1 MQSCSIIL
9 FPESHKYSAM
19 KSKPIEKGPVLA
31 YDDDTSDSD
40 DDQLNEF
47 NSRIGSIKPP
57 PAFEESDTKDDSDEE
72 RDYETDTEKSHDSSE
87 EDSESE
93 SEAPLK
99 VSVEKV
105 AKLSKL
111 KDQLAALEDEESDD
125 SDAEE
130 ENVGNVEEESED
142 SDEQDDEEIDETQS
156 AKIKQNP
163 ESLSMK
169 RPAEDGEKTEN
180 CAKVPK
186 VEEINVED
194 KERLKYREKLSKMSI
209 EDIQKLK
216 ERLGL
221 KLFHQKMSGTAPVRG
236 QKINF
241 KRENKNRPR
250 EMSSKKTVGR
260 FREVVQV
267 AKVQKRD
274 PRFDPLCGEFDEK
287 LFKDNYKF
295 VNEIK
300 SQDLTFLK
308 KQLREE
314 EDPERRKS
322 IKYLIQRTENQ
333 LRQEAQNKMKEEQE
347 NAEKNEKKEQLQS
360 GVKPFYISKSKQKE
374 MKLVDQYEKLKESG
388 GLDKYIRKK
397 TKKNLVKDRK
407 KFENL

>member
-1 MQSCSIIL
+1 
-9 FPESHKYSAM
+9 M
-19 KSKPIEKGPVLA
+19 KSKPLEKGSGLA
-31 YDDDTSDSD
+31 FDDDTSDSD

-57 PAFEESDTKDDSDEE
+57 SEPSKEEDDIDEESED
-72 RDYETDTEKSHDSSE
+72 ETDSEENNDSSE
-87 EDSESE
+87 EDSENE
-93 SEAPLK
+93 SEVSPK
-99 VSVEKV
+99 ISVEKV
-105 AKLSKL
+105 EKVSKL
-111 KDQLAALEDEESDD
+111 KDQLAGIEDDESDD
-125 SDAEE
+125 SDEEE
-130 ENVGNVEEESED
+130 ENEGNEDDGSED
-142 SDEQDDEEIDETQS
+142 SDEQNGEEDDGSESVEPKLDT
-156 AKIKQNP
+156 
-163 ESLSMK
+163 ESLSLK
-169 RPAEDGEKTEN
+169 RPAEDEVETKTS
-180 CAKVPK
+180 AKISK
-186 VEEINVED
+186 IEEINVED
-194 KERLKYREKLSKMSI
+194 KERLKYREKLAKMSI

-347 NAEKNEKKEQLQS
+347 AAEKNEKKEQLQS

>member
-1 MQSCSIIL
+1 
-9 FPESHKYSAM
+9 M
-19 KSKPIEKGPVLA
+19 KSKPFEKGSDLA
-31 YDDDTSDSD
+31 FDDDTSDSD
-40 DDQLNEF
+40 DEQLNEF

-57 PAFEESDTKDDSDEE
+57 AEQSNEKDEDDEESEE
-72 RDYETDTEKSHDSSE
+72 ETDTEESNDSSE
-87 EDSESE
+87 DDSENETEVS
-93 SEAPLK
+93 PK

-105 AKLSKL
+105 AKVSKL
-111 KDQLAALEDEESDD
+111 KDQLAGIEDEESND
-125 SDAEE
+125 SDEEE
-130 ENVGNVEEESED
+130 ENDGNEDEGSEN
-142 SDEQDDEEIDETQS
+142 SEEQDDEE
-156 AKIKQNP
+156 NN
-163 ESLSMK
+163 ESESVDLKRNTESVSLK
-169 RPAEDGEKTEN
+169 RPAEDEVEKKN
-180 CAKVPK
+180 SAKLIK
-186 VEEINVED
+186 TEEINVED
-194 KERLKYREKLSKMSI
+194 KERLKYREKLAKMSI

-347 NAEKNEKKEQLQS
+347 AAEKNEKKEQLQS

-374 MKLVDQYEKLKESG
+374 IKLVDQYEKLKESG

>member
-1 MQSCSIIL
+1 
-9 FPESHKYSAM
+9 M
-19 KSKPIEKGPVLA
+19 KSKPFDKGSDLA
-31 YDDDTSDSD
+31 FDDDTSDSD
-40 DDQLNEF
+40 DEQLNEF

-57 PAFEESDTKDDSDEE
+57 AEQSNEKDEDDEESED
-72 RDYETDTEKSHDSSE
+72 ETDTEESNDSSE
-87 EDSESE
+87 DDSENETEVS
-93 SEAPLK
+93 PK

-105 AKLSKL
+105 AKVSKL
-111 KDQLAALEDEESDD
+111 KDQLAGIEDEESDD
-125 SDAEE
+125 SDEEE
-130 ENVGNVEEESED
+130 ENDGNEDEGSEN
-142 SDEQDDEEIDETQS
+142 SEEQDDEENDES
-156 AKIKQNP
+156 
-163 ESLSMK
+163 ESVDLKHNTESVSLK
-169 RPAEDGEKTEN
+169 RPAEDEVEKKN
-180 CAKVPK
+180 SAKIIK
-186 VEEINVED
+186 TEEINVED
-194 KERLKYREKLSKMSI
+194 KERLKYREKLAKMSI

-347 NAEKNEKKEQLQS
+347 AVEKNEKKEQLQS

>member
-1 MQSCSIIL
+1 
-9 FPESHKYSAM
+9 M
-19 KSKPIEKGPVLA
+19 KSKPIEKGPDRLA
-31 YDDDTSDSD
+31 FDDDTSDSD

-57 PAFEESDTKDDSDEE
+57 SEQSNENDEYDEESED
-72 RDYETDTEKSHDSSE
+72 ETDAEEESSDSSE
-87 EDSESE
+87 EESDNDFKG
-93 SEAPLK
+93 PPK
-99 VSVEKV
+99 ISVEKV
-105 AKLSKL
+105 EKVSKL
-111 KDQLAALEDEESDD
+111 KDQLAGIEDEESDG
-125 SDAEE
+125 SDEEE
-130 ENVGNVEEESED
+130 ENEGNEDEGSED
-142 SDEQDDEEIDETQS
+142 SEDEQNGEDD
-156 AKIKQNP
+156 N
-163 ESLSMK
+163 ESESVEPKTNTESVSLK
-169 RPAEDGEKTEN
+169 RPAEEVETKTS
-180 CAKVPK
+180 AKILK
-186 VEEINVED
+186 SEEVNVED
-194 KERLKYREKLSKMSI
+194 KERLKYREKLAKMSI

-347 NAEKNEKKEQLQS
+347 AVEKNEKKEQLQS

>member
-1 MQSCSIIL
+1 
-9 FPESHKYSAM
+9 M
-19 KSKPIEKGPVLA
+19 KSKPIEKGPDRLA
-31 YDDDTSDSD
+31 FDDDTSDSD

-57 PAFEESDTKDDSDEE
+57 SEQSNEKDEYDEESED
-72 RDYETDTEKSHDSSE
+72 ETDAEEESSDSSE
-87 EDSESE
+87 EESDNDFKG
-93 SEAPLK
+93 SPK
-99 VSVEKV
+99 ISVEKV
-105 AKLSKL
+105 EKVSKL
-111 KDQLAALEDEESDD
+111 KDQLAGIEDEESDG
-125 SDAEE
+125 SDEEE
-130 ENVGNVEEESED
+130 ENEGNEDEGSED
-142 SDEQDDEEIDETQS
+142 SEDEQNGEDD
-156 AKIKQNP
+156 N
-163 ESLSMK
+163 ESESVEPKTNTESVSLK
-169 RPAEDGEKTEN
+169 RPAEEVETKTS
-180 CAKVPK
+180 AKILK
-186 VEEINVED
+186 SEEVNVED
-194 KERLKYREKLSKMSI
+194 KERLKYREKLAKMSI

-347 NAEKNEKKEQLQS
+347 AVEKNEKKEQLQS

>member
-1 MQSCSIIL
+1 
-9 FPESHKYSAM
+9 M
-19 KSKPIEKGPVLA
+19 KSKPLEKGSGSGLA
-31 YDDDTSDSD
+31 FDDDTSDSD
-40 DDQLNEF
+40 DDHLNEF
-47 NSRIGSIKPP
+47 NSRIGSIKQSKEEDDIN
-57 PAFEESDTKDDSDEE
+57 EESED
-72 RDYETDTEKSHDSSE
+72 ETDSEESNDSSE
-87 EDSESE
+87 EDSENE
-93 SEAPLK
+93 SEVSPK
-99 VSVEKV
+99 ISVEKV
-105 AKLSKL
+105 EKVSKL
-111 KDQLAALEDEESDD
+111 KDQLAGIEDDVSDD
-125 SDAEE
+125 SDDEE
-130 ENVGNVEEESED
+130 ENEGNEDDRSED
-142 SDEQDDEEIDETQS
+142 SDEQNGEEDDDEPKLDTVS
-156 AKIKQNP
+156 V
-163 ESLSMK
+163 SLK
-169 RPAEDGEKTEN
+169 RPAEDEVETKTS
-180 CAKVPK
+180 AKISK
-186 VEEINVED
+186 IEEINVED
-194 KERLKYREKLSKMSI
+194 KERLKYREKLAKMSI

-347 NAEKNEKKEQLQS
+347 AAEKNEKKEQLQS

>member
-1 MQSCSIIL
+1 
-9 FPESHKYSAM
+9 M
-19 KSKPIEKGPVLA
+19 KSKDATKGPDNFA
-31 YDDDTSDSD
+31 FDDDTSDSD
-40 DDQLNEF
+40 DDQLQAF
-47 NSRIGSIKPP
+47 KSKLGSIKPLFGNSQP
-57 PAFEESDTKDDSDEE
+57 KGMLKKDDNDDESGSDDVEDE
-72 RDYETDTEKSHDSSE
+72 DGSESGNSEDEDDSM
-87 EDSESE
+87 EDSESDDDVSAKPKL
-93 SEAPLK
+93 SE
-99 VSVEKV
+99 EKK

-111 KDQLAALEDEESDD
+111 QVQLAGISKDEDESEESD
-125 SDAEE
+125 
-130 ENVGNVEEESED
+130 NED
-142 SDEQDDEEIDETQS
+142 SADEDDGNEEVETPELNAETDEEQDVDPS
-156 AKIKQNP
+156 AKAVK
-163 ESLSMK
+163 MK
-169 RPAEDGEKTEN
+169 RPAEEQNPSKKQKTE
-180 CAKVPK
+180 VDP
-186 VEEINVED
+186 EQ
-194 KERLKYREKLSKMSI
+194 KEKLKYREKLTKMSI

-236 QKINF
+236 KRVDF
-241 KRENKNRPR
+241 KRDNKNRPR

-308 KQLREE
+308 KQIREE

-333 LRQEAQNKMKEEQE
+333 LRQEAQNKVKEQQE
-347 NAEKNEKKEQLQS
+347 VAERNEKKDQLNA
-360 GVKPFYISKSKQKE
+360 GVKPFYVSKSKQKE
-374 MKLVDQYEKLKESG
+374 IKLVDQYEKLKQSG
-388 GLDKYIRKK
+388 GLDTYIKKK

-407 KFENL
+407 KFETL